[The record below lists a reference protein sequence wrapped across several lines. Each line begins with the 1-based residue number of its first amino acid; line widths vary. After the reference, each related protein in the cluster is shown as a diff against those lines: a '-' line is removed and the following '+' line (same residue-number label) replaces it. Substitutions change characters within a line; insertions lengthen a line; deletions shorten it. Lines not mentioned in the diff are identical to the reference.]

1 MREEARDQSSPQQP
15 RRRTLNAMFATNHLG
30 FGNGFRGTVIGER
43 GMQSREV
50 NVRLARVPVN
60 HGGILK
66 VLAEDEMRFKQVFV
80 ELRKSAWLMPP
91 GPLGSS

>member
-1 MREEARDQSSPQQP
+1 
-15 RRRTLNAMFATNHLG
+15 MFAANQLG
-30 FGNGFRGTVIGER
+30 LRNGCLGTVIAER
-43 GMQSREV
+43 RMQSRDV
-50 NVRLARVPVN
+50 NVRLARVLVN

-66 VLAEDEMRFKQVFV
+66 ALAEDEMRFKQVFV

>member
-1 MREEARDQSSPQQP
+1 
-15 RRRTLNAMFATNHLG
+15 MFAAEHLG
-30 FGNGFRGTVIGER
+30 LRNGCIGTVLGER

-50 NVRLARVPVN
+50 NVRLARVLVN

-66 VLAEDEMRFKQVFV
+66 ALAEDEMCFKQVFV
-80 ELRKSAWLMPP
+80 ELRKSVWLMPS

>member
-1 MREEARDQSSPQQP
+1 
-15 RRRTLNAMFATNHLG
+15 MFAANHLG
-30 FGNGFRGTVIGER
+30 LRNGCLGTAIGER
-43 GMQSREV
+43 GMQTREV

-66 VLAEDEMRFKQVFV
+66 VLAEDEMRFIQAFV
-80 ELRKSAWLMPP
+80 KLRKSAWLMLP